1 MCRLSTSLPLS
12 RSTLRSFLAASAV
25 GLIAMASGAPVSG
38 QDLTP
43 ANEPALTDASR
54 EKEGLVQEPD
64 PIRRVVVIFDR
75 RFNFGEVDSG
85 PYAVVGK
92 MIPGAGWISA
102 GPGYRRWYARDHVF
116 IDTSAEIS
124 WHAYK
129 TVQGRFELPRLA
141 GGKLL
146 AGSQVRWQDFT
157 QVAYF
162 GEGPSSIRS
171 NQSRYAIQSKIV
183 GGYATFHP
191 LRTLAFNVEAGWLQ
205 PSIGAPGGSFR
216 SGFPDTRALFG
227 ADPLY
232 ALRDQPTFF
241 TRATSITWDTRDF
254 PGHPTAGSVY
264 RGAVTSFSDRGAGLF
279 NFSLYEAE
287 AARVTA
293 VGRTGAV
300 LILHGWAVGTD
311 AAGDQVVPFYLQP
324 SLGGLNTL
332 RGYTD
337 YRFHDRDLLLFNLE
351 ARIPLMTHVDGA
363 AFADFGNVASQF
375 RVLNLRKHSYG
386 AGLRLHSR
394 RQTMARLDVARSSEG
409 WMFLLRLDDPF
420 GLTRLSRQT
429 ATAPFVP

>member
-1 MCRLSTSLPLS
+1 MRRLSTSFPLS
-12 RSTLRSFLAASAV
+12 GLSFRFVLAASAV
-25 GLIAMASGAPVSG
+25 GFIAFTSRTPLYA

-43 ANEPALTDASR
+43 ANQPALTDASP

-64 PIRRVVVIFDR
+64 PVRRAVVIFDR

-102 GPGYRRWYARDHVF
+102 GPGYRRWYAKDHVF
-116 IDTSAEIS
+116 VDASAEVS

-141 GGKLL
+141 DGKLL

-162 GEGPSSIRS
+162 GEGPSSVRS
-171 NQSRYAIQSKIV
+171 DQSRYAIQSKIF
-183 GGYATFHP
+183 GGYATFRP
-191 LRTLAFNVEAGWLQ
+191 QRTLALDFEAGWLR
-205 PSIGAPGGSFR
+205 PTIGQPGGSFQ
-216 SGFPDTRALFG
+216 SGAPDTRALFS
-227 ADPLY
+227 ADPVY

-241 TRATSITWDTRDF
+241 NRAVSVTWDTRDY

-264 RGAVTSFSDRGAGLF
+264 RAAMTNFSDRGVGMF

-287 AARVTA
+287 AARFTP
-293 VGRTGAV
+293 VGAAGAV
-300 LILHGWAVGTD
+300 LILHGWAMGSDV
-311 AAGDQVVPFYLQP
+311 ASDQAVPFYLQP

-337 YRFHDRDLLLFNLE
+337 YRFHDRDLLLFNVE

-363 AFADFGNVASQF
+363 AFADFGNVASRF
-375 RVLNLRKHSYG
+375 RDLDLRKNSYG
-386 AGLRLHSR
+386 GGLRLHSR
-394 RQTMARLDVARSSEG
+394 RQTLVRLDVARSREG
-409 WMFLLRLDDPF
+409 WMCLLRLSDPF